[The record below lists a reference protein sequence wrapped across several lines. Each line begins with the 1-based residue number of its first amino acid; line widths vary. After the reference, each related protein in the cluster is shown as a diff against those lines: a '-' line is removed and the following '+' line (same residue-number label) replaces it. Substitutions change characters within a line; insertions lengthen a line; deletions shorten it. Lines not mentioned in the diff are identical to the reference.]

1 MVYTRAVR
9 ASEIPA
15 GSMKMIMVA
24 EREILVA
31 NVNGNYYAIH
41 NRCTHNNG
49 DLSKGTLEGNVVA
62 CPKHGQRFDLTTG
75 KSIQG
80 PKVGFLKLKGK
91 DTNQFAA
98 KVEGDDLLI
107 DLGCRKETL
116 SAFYSTTSKSS
127 LVL

>member
-1 MVYTRAVR
+1 MVYTKVAR

-15 GSMKMIMVA
+15 GSMKMIMFA
-24 EREILVA
+24 GREILVA
-31 NVNGNYYAIH
+31 NVNGKYYAIPD
-41 NRCTHNNG
+41 RCTHNNG
-49 DLSKGTLEGNVVA
+49 DLSKGTLEGNIVT

-91 DTNQFAA
+91 DANQVAA

-107 DLGCRKETL
+107 DLG
-116 SAFYSTTSKSS
+116 
-127 LVL
+127 

>member
-1 MVYTRAVR
+1 LVFTKAAR

-24 EREILVA
+24 GNEILVG
-31 NVNGNYYAIH
+31 NVNGKHYAIP
-41 NRCTHNNG
+41 NRCTHSNG
-49 DLSKGTLEGNVVA
+49 DLSKGKLEGNIVT

-91 DTNQFAA
+91 DTNQFAT
-98 KVEGDDLLI
+98 KVDGDDLLI
-107 DLGCRKETL
+107 DLG
-116 SAFYSTTSKSS
+116 
-127 LVL
+127 

>member
-1 MVYTRAVR
+1 MAYTKAAR

-24 EREILVA
+24 GREILVA
-31 NVNGNYYAIH
+31 NVNGTHYAIP

-49 DLSKGTLEGNVVA
+49 DLSKGTLEGNMVK

-75 KSIQG
+75 TSIQG

-91 DTNQFAA
+91 DTSQFAV

-107 DLGCRKETL
+107 DIG
-116 SAFYSTTSKSS
+116 
-127 LVL
+127 

>member
-1 MVYTRAVR
+1 MAYTKVAR

-15 GSMKMIMVA
+15 GSMKMIMFA
-24 EREILVA
+24 GREILVA
-31 NVNGNYYAIH
+31 NVNGKYYAIPD
-41 NRCTHNNG
+41 RCTHNNG
-49 DLSKGTLEGNVVA
+49 DLSKGTLEGNVVT

-91 DTNQFAA
+91 DTNQVAA

-107 DLGCRKETL
+107 DLG
-116 SAFYSTTSKSS
+116 
-127 LVL
+127 

>member
-1 MVYTRAVR
+1 LVYTRAAR
-9 ASEIPA
+9 PSEIPA

-24 EREILVA
+24 GREILVA
-31 NVNGNYYAIH
+31 NVNGKYYAI
-41 NRCTHNNG
+41 RDKCTHNNG
-49 DLSKGTLEGNVVA
+49 DLSKGTHERNIVT

-91 DTNQFAA
+91 DTNLFAA

-107 DLGCRKETL
+107 DLG
-116 SAFYSTTSKSS
+116 
-127 LVL
+127 

>member
-1 MVYTRAVR
+1 MVYTNVAR

-15 GSMKMIMVA
+15 GSMKMVMVA
-24 EREILVA
+24 GREILVA
-31 NVNGNYYAIH
+31 NVNGKYYAIP
-41 NRCTHNNG
+41 NRCTHSNG
-49 DLSKGTLEGNVVA
+49 DLSKGTLDGNIVT
-62 CPKHGQRFDLTTG
+62 CPKHGQRFDLMTG

-107 DLGCRKETL
+107 DLG
-116 SAFYSTTSKSS
+116 
-127 LVL
+127 

>member
-1 MVYTRAVR
+1 MVYTKAAR

-15 GSMKMIMVA
+15 GSMKMMMVA
-24 EREILVA
+24 GKEILVA
-31 NVNGNYYAIH
+31 NVNGNYHAIP

-49 DLSKGTLEGNVVA
+49 DLSKGTLEGNVVT
-62 CPKHGQRFDLTTG
+62 CPKHGQRFDLATG
-75 KSIQG
+75 KSIHG

-107 DLGCRKETL
+107 DIG
-116 SAFYSTTSKSS
+116 
-127 LVL
+127 

>member
-1 MVYTRAVR
+1 LAYTKAARV
-9 ASEIPA
+9 SEIPS
-15 GSMKMIMVA
+15 GTMKMIMVTG
-24 EREILVA
+24 REILVA
-31 NVNGNYYAIH
+31 NVNGKHYAIP

-49 DLSKGTLEGNVVA
+49 DLSKGTLEGNIVT

-75 KSIQG
+75 RSIHG

-107 DLGCRKETL
+107 DLG
-116 SAFYSTTSKSS
+116 
-127 LVL
+127 

>member
-1 MVYTRAVR
+1 MVYTKVAR

-15 GSMKMIMVA
+15 GSMKMMMVA
-24 EREILVA
+24 GREILVA
-31 NVNGNYYAIH
+31 NVNGKYYAIP

-49 DLSKGTLEGNVVA
+49 DLSKGTLEGNIMT
-62 CPKHGQRFDLTTG
+62 CPKHSQRFDLTTG

-91 DTNQFAA
+91 DTNQVAA

-107 DLGCRKETL
+107 DLG
-116 SAFYSTTSKSS
+116 
-127 LVL
+127 

>member
-1 MVYTRAVR
+1 LVYTIAARV
-9 ASEIPA
+9 SDIPA

-24 EREILVA
+24 GEEILVA
-31 NVNGNYYAIH
+31 NVNGKHYAIP

-49 DLSKGTLEGNVVA
+49 ELSKGTLEGNTVT

-75 KSIQG
+75 RSIQG

-91 DTNQFAA
+91 DSVQFAT

-107 DLGCRKETL
+107 DLG
-116 SAFYSTTSKSS
+116 
-127 LVL
+127 

>member
-1 MVYTRAVR
+1 MAFTKAAR

-24 EREILVA
+24 GKEILVG
-31 NVNGNYYAIH
+31 NVNGKHCAIP
-41 NRCTHNNG
+41 NRCTHSNG
-49 DLSKGTLEGNVVA
+49 DLSKGTLEGNIVT

-91 DTNQFAA
+91 DTNQFAT

-107 DLGCRKETL
+107 DLG
-116 SAFYSTTSKSS
+116 
-127 LVL
+127 

>member
-1 MVYTRAVR
+1 MAYTKAART
-9 ASEIPA
+9 SEVPA

-24 EREILVA
+24 GREILVA
-31 NVNGNYYAIH
+31 NVNGKHYAIP

-49 DLSKGTLEGNVVA
+49 DLSKGTLEGNIVT

-91 DTNQFAA
+91 DTSQFAT

-107 DLGCRKETL
+107 DLG
-116 SAFYSTTSKSS
+116 
-127 LVL
+127 

>member
-1 MVYTRAVR
+1 MVFTKAAR

-24 EREILVA
+24 GKEILVG
-31 NVNGNYYAIH
+31 NVNGKHYAIP
-41 NRCTHNNG
+41 NRCTHSNG
-49 DLSKGTLEGNVVA
+49 DLSKGTLEGNTVT

-75 KSIQG
+75 RSIQG

-91 DTNQFAA
+91 DSGQFAT

-107 DLGCRKETL
+107 DLG
-116 SAFYSTTSKSS
+116 
-127 LVL
+127 

>member
-1 MVYTRAVR
+1 MVYTIAAR
-9 ASEIPA
+9 ASDIPA

-24 EREILVA
+24 GKEILVA
-31 NVNGNYYAIH
+31 NVNGKHYAIP

-49 DLSKGTLEGNVVA
+49 DLSKGKLEGNVVT

-75 KSIQG
+75 RSLQG

-91 DTNQFAA
+91 DSTQFAA

-107 DLGCRKETL
+107 DLG
-116 SAFYSTTSKSS
+116 
-127 LVL
+127 